1 MIKRISIVF
10 LLFICLENKS
20 QNWDTVI
27 GGHFSKQ
34 LESVLYD
41 SVYNE
46 LLVSSKFMNHVGNLS
61 VRGICQWDGV
71 NWDSLS
77 GGINTHSKAL
87 NPSNPQG
94 VVLTSMPYN
103 NKLLVGG
110 FFSSIGYVNTTGF
123 AIWDGVKWDSLS
135 KRAFRQGKSVVVS
148 NFLKKGN
155 LIYFTGRFDTIA
167 GQPTNGIATWDGVNF
182 NPILL
187 PVDPNYQGIT
197 SIVEFQNEIYI
208 AGGMFVG
215 GKGDVL
221 KFNGSNWVSTTGGG
235 FLGPY
240 AGARQLIVYNNE
252 LYAAGYFEMA
262 NGNPGN
268 NVIKWDGNQWHD
280 VGFGTEGSYI
290 AINKLLVYHN
300 KLWVFGGFY
309 QVANSFTSN
318 AAVFDGTS
326 WCGLKDTLDN
336 VIVSAAIY
344 KDTIYVGGGFWKANS
359 DSVPYFAKLSDANLF
374 YQCVNVVGVND
385 IEGLEKINVSP
396 NPTDG
401 ILNISDENNQLQN
414 STIQIQ
420 DNIGQVV
427 YSSQFS
433 SQIDLSDLSPGVYII
448 IIKSHYSSGV
458 FKKIIKH

>member
-1 MIKRISIVF
+1 MIKRFSIIF
-10 LLFICLENKS
+10 LLFICLKYKS
-20 QNWDTVI
+20 QNWDTVP

-46 LLVSSKFMNHVGNLS
+46 LLVSSKFMTHVGNINA
-61 VRGICQWDGV
+61 RGICSWNGTK
-71 NWDSLS
+71 WDSLT
-77 GGINTHSKAL
+77 GGINTHDNVF
-87 NPSNPQG
+87 NPFSAHG
-94 VVLTSMPYN
+94 VVLTSMSYN
-103 NKLLVGG
+103 NRLLVGG

-123 AIWDGVKWDSLS
+123 AIWDGVKWDSLP
-135 KRAFRQGKSVVVS
+135 KRAFRDGKSVVVS

-155 LIYFTGRFDTIA
+155 LIYFTGRFDTIV
-167 GQPTNGIATWDGVNF
+167 GQPTNGIATWDGVDF

-221 KFNGSNWVSTTGGG
+221 KYNGSNWVSTTGGG

-262 NGNPGN
+262 NGNSGN

-300 KLWVFGGFY
+300 KLWVFGGFN
-309 QVANSFTSN
+309 QVANLFTSN
-318 AAVFDGTS
+318 VAVFDGTT

-359 DSVPYFAKLSDANLF
+359 DSVPYFAKLSDANL
-374 YQCVNVVGVND
+374 YHQCVNVVGVNEYKNND
-385 IEGLEKINVSP
+385 KIIVSP
-396 NPTDG
+396 NPTTSM
-401 ILNISDENNQLQN
+401 INITDEQNQFQN
-414 STIQIQ
+414 A
-420 DNIGQVV
+420 NIEIRNYLGQVV
-427 YSSQFS
+427 FTSPFTA
-433 SQIDLSDLSPGVYII
+433 QIDLQNLSAGMYFLTVQNRERKQTI
-448 IIKSHYSSGV
+448 
-458 FKKIIKH
+458 KIIKE